1 MLPAHS
7 IMVIKTRCA
16 RWGALCLLG
25 TLVATWGLAAP
36 TLAFS
41 GTPVAAAPA
50 QTSSIPTPESVL
62 GFAVGDDFKLASYD
76 ESLAYFRELDAATDR
91 LQLMEV
97 GLTSEGRR
105 WYVALISSAEN
116 LAGLER
122 YRAISQRLAHPEG
135 LSDIEARALAQEGR
149 AFVSIDGGLHATETA
164 HGQHTIQLAYDL
176 ITEKDGDVSRA
187 ILDAVILVLWFS
199 INPDGQNMVVDWY
212 RQNMGTEY
220 EIAPMPWLYQKYIGH
235 DNNRDGYGLNMIESR
250 VAVRTKRYFEPQ
262 VLYSHHMTAPG
273 VSTIWLPPY
282 AEPISP
288 FLNPL
293 LHRTAGMMGMA
304 AARMLAERGLYGATH
319 MGTGYDAWYPG
330 YIDFINAFHNIV
342 YMFSETGLH
351 ADYATPRFYA
361 VRDFPEQDRELRPG
375 TLRPSLWR
383 GGWWRLRDSVDY
395 MLTTST
401 ATLDVAAKYRESMLY
416 NRYQAGRD
424 VIRAYTEG
432 PPYAYFVPQQ
442 QRDPVAAVE
451 MLRRLAFQ
459 NAEIHQLREA
469 VTFAGISYPTA
480 TWVIPMN
487 RANANF
493 MRPLLNIQT
502 YPDIRTAPDGP
513 PDQPYDVAGWTL
525 PYQMNVSHHRSG
537 CAAHGRGP
545 RGDGSGA
552 RRAGFVG
559 FERRRGDVRLRSGA
573 GVRHQPDCG
582 RNRAAGR
589 AHYRQRR
596 GPDHRSGA
604 EQFVSGGEP
613 RLARGSHRALG
624 GRGAG
629 GELGRRRR
637 GCAGRGGGRGSN
649 EWALRDRESVGR
661 HGQRSGRRA
670 RLAGAAHQRHGAQR
684 GAAAHSDV
692 STVGAAEHG

>member
-1 MLPAHS
+1 
-7 IMVIKTRCA
+7 MVIKTRCA
-16 RWGALCLLG
+16 RRGALCLLG
-25 TLVATWGLAAP
+25 MLVATWGLAAP
-36 TLAFS
+36 TLALS
-41 GTPVAAAPA
+41 GAPIAVAPA

-76 ESLAYFRELDAATDR
+76 ESLAYFRELAAATDR

-97 GLTSEGRR
+97 RLTSEGRR

-176 ITEKDGDVSRA
+176 ITEKDGDMSRA
-187 ILDAVILVLWFS
+187 ILDEVILVLWFS

-212 RQNMGTEY
+212 RQNMGTAY
-220 EIAPMPWLYQKYIGH
+220 EIAPMPRLYQKYIGH

-262 VLYSHHMTAPG
+262 VLCSHHMTAPG

-293 LHRTAGMMGMA
+293 LHRTSGMMGMA
-304 AARMLAERGLYGATH
+304 AARLLDERGLYGVTH
-319 MGTGYDAWYPG
+319 MGSGYDAWYPG

-351 ADYATPRFYA
+351 ADYATPRFYS
-361 VRDFPEQDRELRPG
+361 VQDFPEQDRELRPG

-383 GGWWRLRDSVDY
+383 GGWWRLRDSVNY

-424 VIRAYTEG
+424 VIRTYTEG
-432 PPYAYFVPQQ
+432 PPCAYFVPQQ

-451 MLRRLAFQ
+451 MLRRLAYQ
-459 NAEIHQLREA
+459 NAEIHQLRET
-469 VTFAGISYPTA
+469 VTFAGIAYPA
-480 TWVIPMN
+480 GTWVIPMN
-487 RANANF
+487 RSNANF
-493 MRPLLNIQT
+493 ARPLFNIQD

-525 PYQMNVSHHRSG
+525 PYQMSVRTIEAGAPLPDAVLAAMDPVRGEPVSWDSS
-537 CAAHGRGP
+537 AAAAPFDSVPGPGFDTNPIAAGIMPPAGRIT
-545 RGDGSGA
+545 GSGA
-552 RRAGFVG
+552 ALILDPAQNNSFRAV
-559 FERRRGDVRLRSGA
+559 
-573 GVRHQPDCG
+573 
-582 RNRAAGR
+582 NRAWRERATVRWAAG
-589 AHYRQRR
+589 AP
-596 GPDHRSGA
+596 GESSAVGVAGA
-604 EQFVSGGEP
+604 PG
-613 RLARGSHRALG
+613 
-624 GRGAG
+624 
-629 GELGRRRR
+629 
-637 GCAGRGGGRGSN
+637 
-649 EWALRDRESVGR
+649 
-661 HGQRSGRRA
+661 
-670 RLAGAAHQRHGAQR
+670 AGAAATSGH
-684 GAAAHSDV
+684 
-692 STVGAAEHG
+692 